1 MTGKKAYQWKWM
13 LSAAGIL
20 LLLFL
25 CAGKVYGAERIRV
38 LVNGETPA
46 VIEKKQEQWYL
57 KADSFIPSR
66 SLRESNI

>member
-38 LVNGETPA
+38 LVKWGNACRHRKKAGTVVPKGRFLIPA
-46 VIEKKQEQWYL
+46 GV
-57 KADSFIPSR
+57 
-66 SLRESNI
+66 